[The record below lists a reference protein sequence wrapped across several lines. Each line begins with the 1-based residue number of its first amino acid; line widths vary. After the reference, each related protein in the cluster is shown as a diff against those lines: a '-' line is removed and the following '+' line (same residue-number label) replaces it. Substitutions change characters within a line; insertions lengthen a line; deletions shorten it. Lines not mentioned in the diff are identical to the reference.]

1 MIRWIQLL
9 DSAKQVAARR
19 AATVRTRIREGLLR
33 DNKVIPLVLGVLA
46 LLTFAWLIASF
57 LIEDPG
63 EEETSKGA
71 SLSQAPEDSESR
83 SPETPTP
90 EVESRDTDSFA
101 VFESKDPFREIVSKA
116 NETTNGSSADRDGG
130 DRSTGEGDRDTDRN
144 RDEDEDFIDQSFP
157 SEPGSGDRSTGG
169 GEPGGGPGRG
179 GAGRGGGAQGGGAGQ
194 NGNGNLFNSG
204 GDLPP

>member
-1 MIRWIQLL
+1 VIRWIQLL
-9 DSAKQVAARR
+9 DSAKQVTSRR

-46 LLTFAWLIASF
+46 LLIFAWLIASF

-71 SLSQAPEDSESR
+71 SLSQAPEDSESI
-83 SPETPTP
+83 SPETLTP

-116 NETTNGSSADRDGG
+116 NETTNGSSADSDGG

-144 RDEDEDFIDQSFP
+144 RDEDEDLIDQSFP
-157 SEPGSGDRSTGG
+157 SEPGSGERSTGG
-169 GEPGGGPGRG
+169 GEFGGGGPGPGG
-179 GAGRGGGAQGGGAGQ
+179 GAAAQGGGAGQ